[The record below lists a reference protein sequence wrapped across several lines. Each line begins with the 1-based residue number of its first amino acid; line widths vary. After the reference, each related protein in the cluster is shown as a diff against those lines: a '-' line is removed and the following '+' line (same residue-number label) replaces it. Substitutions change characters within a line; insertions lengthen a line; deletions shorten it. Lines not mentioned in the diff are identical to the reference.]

1 MAKAAEK
8 TGKAT
13 KTSKTSKPAVKKA
26 KAVKVEKIVV
36 KIQKPASLPE
46 EFSLNSGVTKAE
58 LVTDMNLSGFVF
70 TVNGREVSDSYVFET
85 NDLIRVGVKTKQG
98 KTKKGVKT
106 KKG

>member
-13 KTSKTSKPAVKKA
+13 KTSKPAVKKA
-26 KAVKVEKIVV
+26 KAAKVEKIVV

-46 EFSLNSGVTKAE
+46 EFLLNSGVTKAA
-58 LVTDMNLSGFVF
+58 LVADMNLTGFVF

-98 KTKKGVKT
+98 
-106 KKG
+106 